1 MNGDDVLVNG
11 EIRKKKK
18 SKKEKNSERS
28 HGLAMPSAPG
38 TDALRIRNLQRSR
51 STSQR
56 GIPIISKETKE
67 EEEEGFDEE
76 EDEKEKKKKRKKG
89 SDEEGENESKKKK
102 VKKEKSDE
110 VQQNG
115 IKKAQ
120 PSSSQSVDEE
130 TQEQLGAFSNF
141 GIGAHTIEKLKAKG
155 VNYLFPIQ
163 AKTFR
168 PIADGFDVIA
178 QARTGTGKTLS
189 FVLPLVE
196 KWQHFP
202 QKSGRQPIIL
212 ALAPTRE
219 LAKQISEYFEKI
231 GPHLSTTCIYGG
243 TAYWPQES
251 AIRRGLDV
259 VVGTPGRILD
269 YIRKN
274 TLDLSK
280 LKHVVLDE
288 VDRMLDMGFAE
299 SVEEILGA
307 AYKTGESSDSE
318 ATPVNPQT
326 LLFSATVPPWVY
338 QTALKYMRKDVKKV
352 DLVGRERMRTATT
365 VQHLAINCSYF
376 DRPEVISDVIK
387 VYGGLDGRCMVFC
400 ETKKDANEL
409 AMSSAMKQETQVMH
423 GDIPQTQRE
432 VTLKGFRE
440 GKFQCL
446 VTTDVAA
453 RGLDIPEVDL
463 VIQCNPP
470 RDVDSYIHRSG
481 RTGRAGRNGV
491 CVCFYKRAEERDLQ
505 KVEYKAGIKFKRV
518 SAPQPGDIIKSSIK
532 DVTDFLDAVPAD
544 MIAMF
549 KVAAEDIIAE
559 KGAVAALAAALA
571 HITGSK
577 AMKTRSLLTAEEGK
591 TTFFLETQS
600 QLLDVG
606 EVFRTL
612 GRYIDRDARSAIKGI
627 RLCADQTSA
636 VFDVTDD
643 QKDYLLSLWKD
654 TPEAQLT
661 VATELPEILAPA
673 GSGSFDDRRGSG
685 GGYYGGG
692 GYRRGGGGGGFRRGG
707 GGGWGNR
714 SGGGGGRGRGGGF
727 GGRGRGGRGGGFN
740 RR

>member
-1 MNGDDVLVNG
+1 MDETDRTDIPCDDDL
-11 EIRKKKK
+11 RKKKK
-18 SKKEKNSERS
+18 SKKNRKGKPEDEK
-28 HGLAMPSAPG
+28 PSQNG
-38 TDALRIRNLQRSR
+38 K
-51 STSQR
+51 
-56 GIPIISKETKE
+56 ISSA
-67 EEEEGFDEE
+67 E
-76 EDEKEKKKKRKKG
+76 EDEKPSASSASADKKKKKKRKQD
-89 SDEEGENESKKKK
+89 SSEEDGDVTSKKK
-102 VKKEKSDE
+102 VKTEGSSACSTEKEKRTTSENMD
-110 VQQNG
+110 
-115 IKKAQ
+115 
-120 PSSSQSVDEE
+120 VDVDSAER
-130 TQEQLGAFSNF
+130 QGAFSKF
-141 GIGAHTIEKLKAKG
+141 DIGPKTIERLKAKG
-155 VNYLFPIQ
+155 INFLFPIQ
-163 AKTFR
+163 ANTFI
-168 PIADGFDVIA
+168 PISEGFDVIG

-196 KWQHFP
+196 KLQQIP
-202 QKSGRQPIIL
+202 QKSGRPPVVL

-219 LAKQISEYFEKI
+219 LAKQISEYFEFI
-231 GPHLSTTCIYGG
+231 SPHLSTACIYGG

-269 YIRKN
+269 YIRKK

-280 LKHVVLDE
+280 LRHVILDE

-299 SVEEILGA
+299 EVEEILSA
-307 AYKTGESSDSE
+307 AYNTGWCELRE
-318 ATPVNPQT
+318 LITTNPQT

-338 QTALKYMRKDVKKV
+338 QTAMKYMSKDLKKV
-352 DLVGRERMRTATT
+352 DLVGRERVRTATT
-365 VQHLAINCSYF
+365 VEHLAINCSYF

-470 RDVDSYIHRSG
+470 KDVDSYIHRSG

-518 SAPQPGDIIKSSIK
+518 AAPQPSDIIKSSVK
-532 DVTDFLDAVPAD
+532 DVTGFLNEVSLDMVALFRDAAR
-544 MIAMF
+544 
-549 KVAAEDIIAE
+549 EIIAE
-559 KGAVAALAAALA
+559 KGAEEALAAALA
-571 HITGSK
+571 HISGSK

-591 TTFFLETQS
+591 TTLFLETQS
-600 QLLDVG
+600 HLFDVG
-606 EVFRTL
+606 DVFRTL
-612 GRYIDRDARSAIKGI
+612 GRYLDRETRSAIKGI
-627 RLCADQTSA
+627 RICVDQTSA
-636 VFDVTDD
+636 VFDVVNDH
-643 QKDYLLSLWKD
+643 KDHLLSLWRD

-661 VATELPEILAPA
+661 VAAELPELIIAA
-673 GSGSFDDRRGSG
+673 SDSFDDRRG
-685 GGYYGGG
+685 GGG
-692 GYRRGGGGGGFRRGG
+692 GFRGRGGGGFRRFGDRRGGGGVGRGGGGGGWGSRNGGDRRRGSGGGG
-707 GGGWGNR
+707 GGGWGRGGR
-714 SGGGGGRGRGGGF
+714 SRGGGGGGWY
-727 GGRGRGGRGGGFN
+727 N
-740 RR
+740 R

>member
-1 MNGDDVLVNG
+1 MSQQIPEIAMVNGDDVSLNG

-18 SKKEKNSERS
+18 SKKEKKIKSD
-28 HGLAMPSAPG
+28 
-38 TDALRIRNLQRSR
+38 DAEIES
-51 STSQR
+51 
-56 GIPIISKETKE
+56 PSKEESPSE
-67 EEEEGFDEE
+67 E
-76 EDEKEKKKKRKKG
+76 KPKKKRKKG
-89 SDEEGENESKKKK
+89 SDEEGEDEIKKKK
-102 VKKEKSDE
+102 VKKEKNGE

-115 IKKAQ
+115 IVKEK
-120 PSSSQSVDEE
+120 PSSSKQGEVDEE
-130 TQEQLGAFSNF
+130 TQEKIGAFSNF
-141 GIGAHTIEKLKAKG
+141 GIRPKTIEKLHAKG
-155 VNYLFPIQ
+155 VKYLFPIQ
-163 AKTFR
+163 AQTFK
-168 PIADGFDVIA
+168 PIDDGFDVIA

-196 KWQHFP
+196 KWQQFP

-219 LAKQISEYFEKI
+219 LAKQISEYFEAI

-243 TAYWPQES
+243 TSYWPQES

-307 AYKTGESSDSE
+307 AYKTGQPGDGEE
-318 ATPVNPQT
+318 APNNPQT

-338 QTALKYMRKDVKKV
+338 QTAVKYMRKDLKKV
-352 DLVGRERMRTATT
+352 DLVGRDRMKTATT

-376 DRPEVISDVIK
+376 DRPQVISDVIK

-400 ETKKDANEL
+400 ETKRDANEL
-409 AMSSAMKQETQVMH
+409 AMSSDVKQETQVMH

-491 CVCFYKRAEERDLQ
+491 CVCFYKRQEERDLQ

-518 SAPQPGDIIKSSIK
+518 SAPQPSDIIKSSVK
-532 DVTDFLDAVPAD
+532 DVTDLLGAVQPE
-544 MIAMF
+544 MVAMF
-549 KVAAEDIIAE
+549 KSAAEAIIAE

-571 HITGSK
+571 HITGST

-591 TTFFLETQS
+591 TTFLLETQS
-600 QLLDVG
+600 QLLDIG
-606 EVFRTL
+606 DVFKTL
-612 GRYIDRDARSAIKGI
+612 GRYIDRDSRNAIKGI
-627 RLCADQTSA
+627 RLCKDQTAA
-636 VFDVTDD
+636 VFDVSDD
-643 QKDYLLSLWKD
+643 HKDYLLSLWQD
-654 TPEAQLT
+654 TSEAQLT
-661 VATELPEILAPA
+661 VAAELPELLVSTQ
-673 GSGSFDDRRGSG
+673 SGSFDDRRGG
-685 GGYYGGG
+685 GGYGGGRGG
-692 GYRRGGGGGGFRRGG
+692 GYRRGGG

-714 SGGGGGRGRGGGF
+714 SGGGGGRGRGGGGGY
-727 GGRGRGGRGGGFN
+727 GGRGRGGWSGSYKKF
-740 RR
+740 

>member
-1 MNGDDVLVNG
+1 MSLQLAESSMMNGDDVLVNG

-18 SKKEKNSERS
+18 SKKEKKK
-28 HGLAMPSAPG
+28 
-38 TDALRIRNLQRSR
+38 
-51 STSQR
+51 TSDDVET
-56 GIPIISKETKE
+56 SKEAEVLPKE
-67 EEEEGFDEE
+67 ESPSSAKKPKKKKKKDSDEEG

-120 PSSSQSVDEE
+120 PSSSQVLIYEE

-155 VNYLFPIQ
+155 INYLFPIQ

-318 ATPVNPQT
+318 ETPVNPQT

-643 QKDYLLSLWKD
+643 QKDHLLSLWKD